1 MKIKEILKDI
11 FPEMSD
17 IVVLNEVC
25 FNTNEDIS
33 DDFVKAFTKYSSLKN
48 FYAYL
53 EKITSIRIKE
63 SFETYSKT
71 ISFKDDYYFE
81 LVNAVEIW
89 LKTTGSHVYMKKE
102 SGISEWWFEND
113 RKQSNFISFKT
124 LEKLNVLQINIQKD
138 MSLNGHI

>member
-17 IVVLNEVC
+17 IVVLNEVY
-25 FNTNEDIS
+25 FNTNEDVS

-48 FYAYL
+48 FCAYL

-71 ISFKDDYYFE
+71 SSFKDDYYYE

-89 LKTTGSHVYMKKE
+89 LKTTESHVYMKKE
-102 SGISEWWFEND
+102 SGISEWWFENE

-124 LEKLNVLQINIQKD
+124 LEKLNVLQKKFNA
-138 MSLNGHI
+138 

>member
-17 IVVLNEVC
+17 AIVLNEVC

-48 FYAYL
+48 FCAYL
-53 EKITSIRIKE
+53 EKITSIRVKE

-71 ISFKDDYYFE
+71 SSFKDDYYNE

-89 LKTTGSHVYMKKE
+89 LKTTGSHVYMKKKL
-102 SGISEWWFEND
+102 GISEWWFEND

-124 LEKLNVLQINIQKD
+124 LEKLNVL
-138 MSLNGHI
+138 

>member
-17 IVVLNEVC
+17 IIVLNEVC

-33 DDFVKAFTKYSSLKN
+33 DDFINVFTKYNSLKN
-48 FYAYL
+48 FWAYL

-71 ISFKDDYYFE
+71 RSFKDDYYNE

-89 LKTTGSHVYMKKE
+89 LKTTGSHVNMKKE
-102 SGISEWWFEND
+102 NVISEWWFEND

-124 LEKLNVLQINIQKD
+124 LENLNVL
-138 MSLNGHI
+138 

>member
-17 IVVLNEVC
+17 TIVLNEVC

-33 DDFVKAFTKYSSLKN
+33 DDFVKAFTKYGSLKN
-48 FYAYL
+48 FHTYL

-71 ISFKDDYYFE
+71 SSFKDDYYNE

-102 SGISEWWFEND
+102 SGISEWWFENE

-124 LEKLNVLQINIQKD
+124 LENLDVLQ
-138 MSLNGHI
+138 

>member
-1 MKIKEILKDI
+1 MKIKDILKDI

-17 IVVLNEVC
+17 IIVLNEVC

-33 DDFVKAFTKYSSLKN
+33 DDFVKAFTKYTSLKN
-48 FYAYL
+48 FHDYL
-53 EKITSIRIKE
+53 EKITSIRVKE

-71 ISFKDDYYFE
+71 CYFKDDYFNE

-102 SGISEWWFEND
+102 SGISEWWFENE
-113 RKQSNFISFKT
+113 RKKSNFISFKT

-138 MSLNGHI
+138 MSQNGL

>member
-17 IVVLNEVC
+17 TIVLNEVC
-25 FNTNEDIS
+25 FNTNEDVS
-33 DDFVKAFTKYSSLKN
+33 DDFVKAFTKYGSLKN
-48 FYAYL
+48 FCDYL
-53 EKITSIRIKE
+53 EKITSIRVKE

-71 ISFKDDYYFE
+71 SSFKDDYYNE

-124 LEKLNVLQINIQKD
+124 LENLNVL
-138 MSLNGHI
+138 

>member
-11 FPEMSD
+11 FPEISD
-17 IVVLNEVC
+17 TLVLNEVC
-25 FNTNEDIS
+25 FNTNEDVS
-33 DDFVKAFTKYSSLKN
+33 DDFVNVFTKYNSLKN

-71 ISFKDDYYFE
+71 SSFKDDYYNE

-102 SGISEWWFEND
+102 LGISEWWFENE

-124 LEKLNVLQINIQKD
+124 LEKLNVL
-138 MSLNGHI
+138 

>member
-17 IVVLNEVC
+17 TIVLNEVC

-33 DDFVKAFTKYSSLKN
+33 DDFVKAFTKYSGLKN
-48 FYAYL
+48 FCAYL

-71 ISFKDDYYFE
+71 SSFKDDYYNE

-102 SGISEWWFEND
+102 LGISEWWFEND

-124 LEKLNVLQINIQKD
+124 LEKLNVI
-138 MSLNGHI
+138 

>member
-17 IVVLNEVC
+17 IIVLNEVC
-25 FNTNEDIS
+25 FNTNEDVS

-71 ISFKDDYYFE
+71 SSFKDDYYYE

-124 LEKLNVLQINIQKD
+124 LEKLNVIQKEF
-138 MSLNGHI
+138 NA

>member
-17 IVVLNEVC
+17 TIVLNEVC

-33 DDFVKAFTKYSSLKN
+33 DDFVNTFTKYNSLKN
-48 FYAYL
+48 FHDYL
-53 EKITSIRIKE
+53 EKITSIRVKE
-63 SFETYSKT
+63 SFEIYSKT
-71 ISFKDDYYFE
+71 SSFKDDYYYE

-102 SGISEWWFEND
+102 HGISEWWFEND

-124 LEKLNVLQINIQKD
+124 LENLGCFIKRV
-138 MSLNGHI
+138 

>member
-17 IVVLNEVC
+17 IIVLNEVC
-25 FNTNEDIS
+25 FNTNEDVS
-33 DDFVKAFTKYSSLKN
+33 DEFVKAFTKYSSLKN

-71 ISFKDDYYFE
+71 SSFKDDYYNE

-102 SGISEWWFEND
+102 LGISEWWFENE

-124 LEKLNVLQINIQKD
+124 LEKLNVI
-138 MSLNGHI
+138 

>member
-17 IVVLNEVC
+17 IIVLNEVC
-25 FNTNEDIS
+25 FNTNEEIS
-33 DDFVKAFTKYSSLKN
+33 DDFVKAFTKYTSLKN

-71 ISFKDDYYFE
+71 GSFKDDYYNE

-102 SGISEWWFEND
+102 SVVSEWWFENE
-113 RKQSNFISFKT
+113 RRQSNFISFKT
-124 LEKLNVLQINIQKD
+124 LENLNVL
-138 MSLNGHI
+138 

>member
-33 DDFVKAFTKYSSLKN
+33 DDFVKAFTKYTSLKN
-48 FYAYL
+48 FNEYL
-53 EKITSIRIKE
+53 RKITAIRVKE
-63 SFETYSKT
+63 NFETYSKT
-71 ISFKDDYYFE
+71 SSFKNDYYLE

-89 LKTTGSHVYMKKE
+89 LKTTESRVYLKKE
-102 SGISEWWFEND
+102 SGISEWWFENE
-113 RKQSNFISFKT
+113 RKKSNFISFKT
-124 LEKLNVLQINIQKD
+124 LENLGCFTEKV
-138 MSLNGHI
+138 

>member
-1 MKIKEILKDI
+1 MLKKMKIKEILKDI

-17 IVVLNEVC
+17 IIVLNEVC
-25 FNTNEDIS
+25 FNTNEDVS
-33 DDFVKAFTKYSSLKN
+33 DDFIKAFTKYKSLKN
-48 FYAYL
+48 FWAYL

-63 SFETYSKT
+63 SFEIYSKT
-71 ISFKDDYYFE
+71 SSFKDDYYNE

-89 LKTTGSHVYMKKE
+89 LNTTESHVYMKKE

-124 LEKLNVLQINIQKD
+124 LENLDVL
-138 MSLNGHI
+138 

>member
-17 IVVLNEVC
+17 IIVLNEVC

-33 DDFVKAFTKYSSLKN
+33 DEFVKAFTKYTSLKN

-71 ISFKDDYYFE
+71 SSFKDDYYNE

-102 SGISEWWFEND
+102 LGISEWWFEND

-124 LEKLNVLQINIQKD
+124 LENLNVLQKEFNA
-138 MSLNGHI
+138 

>member
-17 IVVLNEVC
+17 IIVLNEVC
-25 FNTNEDIS
+25 FNTNEDVS
-33 DDFVKAFTKYSSLKN
+33 DDFVKAFTKYSTLKN
-48 FYAYL
+48 FYEYL
-53 EKITSIRIKE
+53 KKITLIRIKE

-71 ISFKDDYYFE
+71 SSFKDDYYNE

-102 SGISEWWFEND
+102 CGISEWWFENE

-124 LEKLNVLQINIQKD
+124 LENLNVI
-138 MSLNGHI
+138 

>member
-17 IVVLNEVC
+17 IIVLNEVC
-25 FNTNEDIS
+25 FNTNEDVS

-71 ISFKDDYYFE
+71 SSFKDDYYYE

-102 SGISEWWFEND
+102 LGISEWWFEND

-124 LEKLNVLQINIQKD
+124 LEKLNVL
-138 MSLNGHI
+138 

>member
-17 IVVLNEVC
+17 IIVLNEVC
-25 FNTNEDIS
+25 FNTNEDVS
-33 DDFVKAFTKYSSLKN
+33 DDFVKAFTKYTSLKN
-48 FYAYL
+48 FYVYL
-53 EKITSIRIKE
+53 EKITAIRIKE

-71 ISFKDDYYFE
+71 SSFKDDYYYE

-102 SGISEWWFEND
+102 LGISEWWFEND

-124 LEKLNVLQINIQKD
+124 LENLNVI
-138 MSLNGHI
+138 

>member
-17 IVVLNEVC
+17 TIVLNEVC

-33 DDFVKAFTKYSSLKN
+33 DDFVKTFTKYSSLKN
-48 FYAYL
+48 FYTYL

-63 SFETYSKT
+63 NFETYSKT
-71 ISFKDDYYFE
+71 SSFKDDYYNE

-102 SGISEWWFEND
+102 LGISEWWFEND
-113 RKQSNFISFKT
+113 RKKSNFISFKT
-124 LEKLNVLQINIQKD
+124 LENLGCFTEKV
-138 MSLNGHI
+138 

>member
-11 FPEMSD
+11 FTEMSD
-17 IVVLNEVC
+17 IIVLNEVC
-25 FNTNEDIS
+25 FNTNEEIS

-53 EKITSIRIKE
+53 EKITSIRVKE
-63 SFETYSKT
+63 SIETYTKT
-71 ISFKDDYYFE
+71 SSFKDDYYYE

-124 LEKLNVLQINIQKD
+124 LENLNVIQKEF
-138 MSLNGHI
+138 NA

>member
-17 IVVLNEVC
+17 IIVLNEVC

-71 ISFKDDYYFE
+71 SSFKDDYYNE

-102 SGISEWWFEND
+102 LGISEWWFEND

-124 LEKLNVLQINIQKD
+124 LENLNVLQKEFNA
-138 MSLNGHI
+138 

>member
-17 IVVLNEVC
+17 IIVLNEVC

-33 DDFVKAFTKYSSLKN
+33 DDFINVFTKYNSLKN
-48 FYAYL
+48 FWAYL
-53 EKITSIRIKE
+53 EKITSIRIEE

-71 ISFKDDYYFE
+71 SSFKDDYYNE

-89 LKTTGSHVYMKKE
+89 LKTTGSHVYLKKE
-102 SGISEWWFEND
+102 NGISEWWFEND

-124 LEKLNVLQINIQKD
+124 LENLDGRN
-138 MSLNGHI
+138 

>member
-17 IVVLNEVC
+17 IIVLNEVC

-48 FYAYL
+48 FCTYL

-71 ISFKDDYYFE
+71 SSFKDDYYYE

-102 SGISEWWFEND
+102 SGISEWWFENE

-124 LEKLNVLQINIQKD
+124 LEKLNVIQKEF
-138 MSLNGHI
+138 NA

>member
-17 IVVLNEVC
+17 IVVLNEVY
-25 FNTNEDIS
+25 FNTNEDVS
-33 DDFVKAFTKYSSLKN
+33 DDFVNTFTKYSSLKN
-48 FYAYL
+48 FCAYL

-71 ISFKDDYYFE
+71 SSFKDDYYYE

-89 LKTTGSHVYMKKE
+89 LKTTESHVYMKKE
-102 SGISEWWFEND
+102 SGISEWWFENE

-124 LEKLNVLQINIQKD
+124 LEKLNVLQKKFNA
-138 MSLNGHI
+138 

>member
-17 IVVLNEVC
+17 IIVLNEVC
-25 FNTNEDIS
+25 FNTNEDVS
-33 DDFVKAFTKYSSLKN
+33 DEFVKAFTKYSSLKN

-71 ISFKDDYYFE
+71 SSFKDDYYNE

-102 SGISEWWFEND
+102 LGISEWWFENE

-124 LEKLNVLQINIQKD
+124 LEKLNVL
-138 MSLNGHI
+138 

>member
-17 IVVLNEVC
+17 IIVLNEVC
-25 FNTNEDIS
+25 FNTNENVS
-33 DDFVKAFTKYSSLKN
+33 DDFIKVFTKYGSLKN
-48 FYAYL
+48 FCAYL

-63 SFETYSKT
+63 SFETYSMT
-71 ISFKDDYYFE
+71 SRFKDDYYNE

-89 LKTTGSHVYMKKE
+89 LKTTGSHVYLKKE

-124 LEKLNVLQINIQKD
+124 LENLDVL
-138 MSLNGHI
+138 

>member
-17 IVVLNEVC
+17 TIVLNEVC
-25 FNTNEDIS
+25 FNTNEDVS

-48 FYAYL
+48 FCAYL
-53 EKITSIRIKE
+53 EKIISIRVKE

-71 ISFKDDYYFE
+71 SHFKDDYYYE

-124 LEKLNVLQINIQKD
+124 LENLNVL
-138 MSLNGHI
+138 

>member
-17 IVVLNEVC
+17 TIVLNEVC
-25 FNTNEDIS
+25 FNANEDIS
-33 DDFVKAFTKYSSLKN
+33 DDFVKAFTKYTSLKN
-48 FYAYL
+48 FCAYL

-71 ISFKDDYYFE
+71 SSFKDDYYFE

-89 LKTTGSHVYMKKE
+89 LKTTGSHVYLKKE

-124 LEKLNVLQINIQKD
+124 LENLNVLQKEFNA
-138 MSLNGHI
+138 

>member
-1 MKIKEILKDI
+1 MKLKEISKDT
-11 FPEMSD
+11 FPEMPD
-17 IVVLNEVC
+17 TIVLHEVC
-25 FNTNEDIS
+25 FNTNEDVS
-33 DDFVKAFTKYSSLKN
+33 DEFVKAFTKYSSLKN

-71 ISFKDDYYFE
+71 SSFKDDYYYE

-102 SGISEWWFEND
+102 LGISEWWFEND

-124 LEKLNVLQINIQKD
+124 LEKLNVL
-138 MSLNGHI
+138 

>member
-17 IVVLNEVC
+17 IIVLNEVC
-25 FNTNEDIS
+25 FNTNEDVS

-71 ISFKDDYYFE
+71 SHFKDDYYNE

-102 SGISEWWFEND
+102 LGISEWWFENE

-124 LEKLNVLQINIQKD
+124 LEKLNVL
-138 MSLNGHI
+138 